1 MVRDALTEDIINGLL
16 KAQIRPM
23 IMDEITQAVVN
34 SVEIVVVEDLMVA
47 ESKRVQEEAEMLQVV
62 NNFVQKQVKAVA
74 LEAVAE

>member
-34 SVEIVVVEDLMVA
+34 NVEIVVVQNLMVA
-47 ESKRVQEEAEMLQVV
+47 ESKRVQEEAGRMHVV
-62 NNFVQKQVKAVA
+62 NSFVQKQVKAVA
-74 LEAVAE
+74 LEAMAE

>member
-34 SVEIVVVEDLMVA
+34 NVEIVVVENLMVA
-47 ESKRVQEEAEMLQVV
+47 ESKRVQEEAGRMNVV
-62 NNFVQKQVKAVA
+62 NSFVQKQVKAVA
-74 LEAVAE
+74 LEAMAE

>member
-34 SVEIVVVEDLMVA
+34 NVEIVVVENLMVA
-47 ESKRVQEEAEMLQVV
+47 EFKRVQEEAGRMNVV
-62 NNFVQKQVKAVA
+62 NSFVQKQVKAVA
-74 LEAVAE
+74 LEAMAE